1 MSIVHVTFGPWQER
15 EHASRL
21 GAMRP
26 APSERLLIG
35 AGWFALVAAGMPQ
48 VLAWASGRVPFER
61 RSLSWC
67 VAYGVFA
74 IAFLF
79 ATATPRAR
87 EGVRGVAGAGG
98 VRGRATALAV
108 QSAAALAAFALG
120 DTR

>member
-1 MSIVHVTFGPWQER
+1 
-15 EHASRL
+15 
-21 GAMRP
+21 MRP
-26 APSERLLIG
+26 APSERLLVG
-35 AGWFALVAAGMPQ
+35 AGLFVSAAAGLPQ

-79 ATATPRAR
+79 ASATPRAL
-87 EGVRGVAGAGG
+87 EGVPGVAGARRVTG

-120 DTR
+120 DTRFEGALL